1 MIKIDNR
8 YGSVEISPE
17 YFAGLV
23 GHVASNCY
31 GVVGMVASDA
41 VQGIKTMVYPK
52 SRGEMIDKGVRV
64 RIAGGELLL
73 DLHIEVSYGVNI
85 AAITRS
91 IVNNVRYA
99 VERATGFKV
108 QKVNIFVDAMKHS

>member
-1 MIKIDNR
+1 
-8 YGSVEISPE
+8 
-17 YFAGLV
+17 
-23 GHVASNCY
+23 
-31 GVVGMVASDA
+31 MVASDA
-41 VQGIKTMVYPK
+41 VQGIKTMVYPT
-52 SRGEMIDKGVRV
+52 GEMMDKGVRIRV
-64 RIAGGELLL
+64 VGGELLL

-108 QKVNIFVDAMKHS
+108 QKVYVYVDAMKHS